1 MEDKILLIVEN
12 FIVDRGFR
20 RPENF
25 NKSSDFKEI
34 SGLDSLDLTDLY
46 LFIESEID
54 IDFSENASYS
64 SINSAENI
72 ATYIE
77 LNSNEALKN
86 DINV

>member
-1 MEDKILLIVEN
+1 MEDKIFLIVEEY
-12 FIVDRGFR
+12 IEDRGFK

-46 LFIESEID
+46 LFIEGEID
-54 IDFSENASYS
+54 VDFSENASYS

-72 ATYIE
+72 AAYLE
-77 LNSNEALKN
+77 RKNNEALKN